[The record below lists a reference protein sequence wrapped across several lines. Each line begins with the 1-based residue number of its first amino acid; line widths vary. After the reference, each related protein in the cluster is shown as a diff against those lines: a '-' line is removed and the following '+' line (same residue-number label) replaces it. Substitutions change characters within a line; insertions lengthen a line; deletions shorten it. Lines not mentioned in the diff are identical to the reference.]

1 MSENITNNPSVPTQV
16 VAEVKFPQFINN
28 LGIIPTSYKD
38 SMSYY
43 ETLAWLCKYLEETV
57 IPTVNQNGQAVQE
70 LQGLYIQLQE
80 YVVHYFDNLDVQQE
94 INNKLDKMVQNG
106 TLTTLIGNY
115 INPFIEEQNQR
126 ISAIQN
132 QVNLVASGSPAGVY
146 ATSSDLVADDPD
158 HSRIYV
164 VLADGYWYYYDGTN
178 WTQGA
183 VYQASEIQDGSVTPR
198 KLSFSNTTHQLFD
211 YTSPNIINGWIGNN
225 LNGTISSSASSYIG
239 YVECLP
245 NTTYTVTK
253 LANTGSRLCVVETA
267 DTPASGVAYSN
278 KVGTTDPLANTT
290 INNSYSITTSSTANY
305 IAFFY
310 YNSNADTTITLEQ
323 ASKGIMVNQGGT
335 ALPWEPYATL
345 DINNLLE
352 NNNISPNKINE
363 SYLRLY
369 EGTIDINFD
378 NSLVTINTENFLGE
392 NGRERITVA
401 SNVSNEVTISGTGVL
416 CLTAIL
422 SGNTVTSYQF
432 ENYQLRNKNHPII
445 LTLFPQRQT
454 WYTPFD
460 YGNRIHARNSE
471 ADNILSNK
479 KMGGLGDSLIK
490 GSSLGNT
497 YTSLYLIAQNN
508 NMTYTNYGING
519 NPISDPDNYSEGNN
533 EGMCVRYSDMAND
546 LDYIVVMGGANDK
559 RLNVPIGNNS
569 DNVVTTF
576 KGALNILIKGLL
588 TKYPGK
594 KILFMTNYNRTQDAN
609 SLGLYD
615 KDYVDAMIEMCSLY
629 GIPCY
634 DNYRNCGI
642 SWYTNIQT
650 SWCDEGVYLGE
661 SINRHLSPAGYE
673 FLVPVYETLLKSI

>member
-1 MSENITNNPSVPTQV
+1 MSEFNKISPFKFQLVQTFPFIAEDFDQATAYQLMSKIAEKLNESIELVNEYGDKYTELENFVNN
-16 VAEVKFPQFINN
+16 
-28 LGIIPTSYKD
+28 
-38 SMSYY
+38 
-43 ETLAWLCKYLEETV
+43 
-57 IPTVNQNGQAVQE
+57 
-70 LQGLYIQLQE
+70 
-80 YVVHYFDNLDVQQE
+80 YFQNLDVQDE
-94 INNKLDKMVQNG
+94 IDEKLDELVRNG
-106 TLTTLIGNY
+106 TLTSLIGNY
-115 INPFIEEQNQR
+115 VDPYIEEQSQR
-126 ISAIQN
+126 IAAIQN
-132 QVNLVASGSPAGVY
+132 QVNTVASGSPAGVY
-146 ATSSDLVADDPD
+146 ATVSDLTSANPD
-158 HSRIYV
+158 HDRIYV
-164 VLADGYWYYYDGTN
+164 VTATGKWYYHNGTA
-178 WTQGA
+178 WTEGGTYQGTDL
-183 VYQASEIQDGSVTPR
+183 IDGSVTPR
-198 KLSFSNTTHQLFD
+198 KLSFAQATNQLFD

-225 LNGTISSSASSYIG
+225 LNGTISSSPSSYIG

-267 DTPASGVAYSN
+267 VLPAANVAYSN

-290 INNSYSITTSSTANY
+290 INNSYQITTSSTANY
-305 IAFFY
+305 IAFFF
-310 YNSNADTTITLEQ
+310 YNSNADTTITLKQ
-323 ASKGIMVNQGGT
+323 AAKGIMVNQGGS
-335 ALPWEPYATL
+335 ASPWQPYATL

-352 NNNISPNKINE
+352 KNNISPDKLNE

-369 EGTIDINFD
+369 EGTIDISFD
-378 NSLVTINTENFLGE
+378 NSLVTINAENFIGE
-392 NGRERITVA
+392 NGRERITVGE
-401 SNVSNEVTISGTGVL
+401 NVSNEVTISGTGVL
-416 CLTAIL
+416 YLTATL

-460 YGNRIHARNSE
+460 YGNRIHARNTD

-497 YTSLYLIAQNN
+497 YTSLYLISQAN

-519 NPISDPDNYSEGNN
+519 NPIANPSNYQEGNN
-533 EGMCVRYSDMAND
+533 QGMCVRYTNMSND

-559 RLNVPIGNNS
+559 RLDVPIGQNS
-569 DNVVTTF
+569 DEVVTTF

-609 SLGLYD
+609 NIGLHD
-615 KDYVDAMIEMCSLY
+615 IDYVDAMIEMCALY

-634 DNYRNCGI
+634 DNYRKCGI
-642 SWYTNIQT
+642 SWKTNIQT
-650 SWCDEGVYLGE
+650 SWCDEGVYEGG